1 VSVRL
6 EDPIKGDGERDML
19 AELMESI
26 STVAWCSSRR
36 RTTASLPPL
45 GESFAAVHRALSS
58 ASPLPSSSE
67 RVGPGATEVLR
78 LPVAAEVLGALPLA
92 FPFAGARL
100 RFAPA
105 ATGMVWQEYRQQVR
119 PRAWVLAYSAS
130 RLWSQRL
137 TGLYPGISSPEGHTS
152 TSTCTGGSHRV
163 HDQSGLFRNSR
174 PPILSDRKEQG
185 AGPTSPRPGWHKDVP
200 RGCEVWMFVS
210 QKIHHP
216 IGSPR
221 NVVG

>member
-1 VSVRL
+1 
-6 EDPIKGDGERDML
+6 
-19 AELMESI
+19 MESI
-26 STVAWCSSRR
+26 STVAWCSIRR

-45 GESFAAVHRALSS
+45 GESFAALHRALSS
-58 ASPLPSSSE
+58 ASSLPSSSE

-100 RFAPA
+100 RFVPA
-105 ATGMVWQEYRQQVR
+105 AAGMVWQEYRQQVR

-137 TGLYPGISSPEGHTS
+137 IGLYPGISSPQRHTS

-163 HDQSGLFRNSR
+163 REQSGLFRNSR
-174 PPILSDRKEQG
+174 PPILSLIERSRRPALLPGE
-185 AGPTSPRPGWHKDVP
+185 AGTKSVRRD
-200 RGCEVWMFVS
+200 CEVCIPCSRKAVPMA
-210 QKIHHP
+210 P
-216 IGSPR
+216 PR
-221 NVVG
+221 NVVQK